1 MFSFDF
7 IWAFAALPLPLLVT
21 IMWRVKRS
29 EPSSLYVPFYAIANE
44 LNYGTNSQPKKSY
57 WQRLLL
63 CLAWLALVTAAA
75 RPIWLGEPIN
85 IQSSGRDL
93 LLAVDISGSMEEQ
106 DMQIVDRTVRR
117 IDAVK
122 AVLNEF
128 IDRRAGDRL
137 GLVLF
142 GSQAYLQS
150 PLTFDRNTVKQLLNE
165 AELGFAGKQT
175 AIGDA
180 IGLSVKR
187 LQARP
192 AEERVMILLTDGA
205 NTAGQVQPLQ
215 AAQLAEELKVKIYT
229 IGMGAD
235 SMVVPGIFGSSF
247 GARTVNPSRDLDED
261 TLTKIADQTG
271 GRYFRA
277 RNVSELDGIYRL
289 LDQLEPTPEEQ
300 KNFRP
305 RTNYFHWPLAL
316 ALLISMLLAIA
327 SSRKEDIHASNL

>member
-7 IWAFAALPLPLLVT
+7 VWAFLALPMPFFVVRF
-21 IMWRVKRS
+21 WRVQKS
-29 EPSSLYVPFYAIANE
+29 EPTSLYVPFYAIASE
-44 LNYGTNSQPKKSY
+44 LNYGNSAQPKTS
-57 WQRLLL
+57 WWRRLLL
-63 CLAWLALVTAAA
+63 ALAWIALVTAAA

-106 DMQIVDRTVRR
+106 DMQIQDRTVRR

-128 IDRRAGDRL
+128 IDRRRGDRI
-137 GLVLF
+137 GLILF

-150 PLTFDRNTVKQLLNE
+150 PLSFDRNTIKQLLNE

-215 AAQLAEELKVKIYT
+215 AAQLAEELQVKIYT

-247 GARTVNPSRDLDED
+247 GARTVNPSRDLDEE

-289 LDQLEPTPEEQ
+289 LDELEPTPTEQ

-316 ALLISMLLAIA
+316 ALLISMLLVLFQP
-327 SSRKEDIHASNL
+327 RQGGE

>member
-1 MFSFDF
+1 MFSFEQM
-7 IWAFAALPLPLLVT
+7 WVWLLLPLPLLV
-21 IMWRVKRS
+21 IKYGRVQKS
-29 EPSSLYVPFYAIANE
+29 EPSSLYVPFYAMASAISHNTQ
-44 LNYGTNSQPKKSY
+44 GKSSTSL
-57 WQRLLL
+57 WRKIVLL
-63 CLAWLALVTAAA
+63 LAWLALLTAAA
-75 RPIWLGEPIN
+75 KPVWLGEPIN

-106 DMQIVDRTVRR
+106 DMQIQDRNVRR

-128 IDRRAGDRL
+128 IERRSGDRI

-150 PLTFDRNTVKQLLNE
+150 PLSFDRNTVRQLLNE

-180 IGLSVKR
+180 IGLAVKR

-205 NTAGQVQPLQ
+205 NTAGEVQPLQ
-215 AAQLAEELKVKIYT
+215 AAQLAKEFNVKIYT

-261 TLTKIADQTG
+261 TLTDIASQTG

-277 RNVSELDGIYRL
+277 RDVAELDNIYRL
-289 LDQLEPTPEEQ
+289 LDELEPTPEEQ
-300 KNFRP
+300 ANYRP
-305 RTNYFHWPLAL
+305 RTLYFHWPLAL
-316 ALLISMLLAIA
+316 ALVLSALLALTQH
-327 SSRKEDIHASNL
+327 RRGE